1 MFNQRFKTFNFSDKP
16 DCRNIM
22 IALTPAARMALSIFQ
37 MQFIFLNTTELDMA
51 KHRVIARFGLMHMI
65 ATNLCEWLYVLVEE
79 TKHEI
84 HQLVHSGL
92 AEKYRKC
99 YHIYIICGIYDLDV
113 YHFSDSIPSTFTST
127 STTTT
132 TTTTEMPTMA
142 AESMT
147 NIEVAALISNGT
159 FNDSAAHLAQLHE
172 LNCGRTNIMGALVQN
187 AAPFLFP
194 CTIEYSL
201 ICAVILFEMWKKVKN
216 MPSIERY
223 HRRNSVKPNPA
234 NVKSAHHFSVDC
246 SRAHRG
252 MFAGIIVIVLT
263 IICLIMYFVMYKEEG
278 YQHLA
283 IREVTIVEIL
293 LYSLTT
299 CAVGAAV
306 WKMRDLKFQQKA
318 SNEHHADTV
327 ALDCTL
333 LVLAQTGVY
342 VYGMFSIMGSYFTLD
357 DEHGIDGLVSEIM
370 GLLQTSVQTLF
381 ILNACWRRCR
391 GAEQQRLKP
400 GREIV
405 TFLLVAN
412 MSMWFINTMIKGRA
426 GFRPTHLNLYGIWAW
441 TVITHVSMPLA
452 IFYRFHSTIC
462 LFDIWKSAYKAKHG
476 DHH

>member
-1 MFNQRFKTFNFSDKP
+1 M
-16 DCRNIM
+16 
-22 IALTPAARMALSIFQ
+22 
-37 MQFIFLNTTELDMA
+37 
-51 KHRVIARFGLMHMI
+51 
-65 ATNLCEWLYVLVEE
+65 
-79 TKHEI
+79 
-84 HQLVHSGL
+84 
-92 AEKYRKC
+92 
-99 YHIYIICGIYDLDV
+99 
-113 YHFSDSIPSTFTST
+113 FSDSIPETFTTIST
-127 STTTT
+127 STTTEIPT
-132 TTTTEMPTMA
+132 IATESIA
-142 AESMT
+142 
-147 NIEVAALISNGT
+147 NIEFAALIGNGT

-223 HRRNSVKPNPA
+223 RRNSVKPSTA
-234 NVKSAHHFSVDC
+234 HVKSAHQFSVDC

-263 IICLIMYFVMYKEEG
+263 IICLIMYFVMYKEPG
-278 YQHLA
+278 YEYLA

-299 CAVGAAV
+299 CAVVAAV

-318 SNEHHADTV
+318 NNDHQADTV

-357 DEHGIDGLVSEIM
+357 ADHGIDGLVSEIM

-391 GAEQQRLKP
+391 GAEQQKLKP

>member
-1 MFNQRFKTFNFSDKP
+1 
-16 DCRNIM
+16 M
-22 IALTPAARMALSIFQ
+22 I
-37 MQFIFLNTTELDMA
+37 
-51 KHRVIARFGLMHMI
+51 G
-65 ATNLCEWLYVLVEE
+65 
-79 TKHEI
+79 
-84 HQLVHSGL
+84 
-92 AEKYRKC
+92 
-99 YHIYIICGIYDLDV
+99 
-113 YHFSDSIPSTFTST
+113 
-127 STTTT
+127 
-132 TTTTEMPTMA
+132 
-142 AESMT
+142 
-147 NIEVAALISNGT
+147 NGT
-159 FNDSAAHLAQLHE
+159 LNDSLTSSAHAAQLNE

-201 ICAVILFEMWKKVKN
+201 ICAVILFEMWKKVRSV
-216 MPSIERY
+216 PSIER
-223 HRRNSVKPNPA
+223 HRRNSHKPNP
-234 NVKSAHHFSVDC
+234 NKSAHHFSVDC

-263 IICLIMYFVMYKEEG
+263 IICLIMYFVMYDEKG
-278 YQHLA
+278 YEQMA

-299 CAVGAAV
+299 SAVIAAV
-306 WKMRDLKFQQKA
+306 LKMRDLKFQQKG
-318 SNEHHADTV
+318 NDHHADSVT
-327 ALDCTL
+327 LDCTL

-357 DEHGIDGLVSEIM
+357 ADHGIDGLVSEVM
-370 GLLQTSVQTLF
+370 GLVQTSVQTLF
-381 ILNACWRRCR
+381 ILNACWRKCR

-462 LFDIWKSAYKAKHG
+462 LFDIWKSAYKAKAQ